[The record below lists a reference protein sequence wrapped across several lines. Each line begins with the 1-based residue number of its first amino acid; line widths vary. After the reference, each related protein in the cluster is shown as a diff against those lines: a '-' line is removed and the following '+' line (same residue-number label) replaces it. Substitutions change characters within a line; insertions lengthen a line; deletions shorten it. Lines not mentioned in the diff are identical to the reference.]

1 MDIRRLTTREP
12 ELSHD
17 HALVVVEDERE
28 GGDDEREYR
37 DDERGSGEE
46 REPIPADDCEAL
58 IDDPNDELVEEV
70 EENDVGGIQVEEQA
84 SEVLSTHFGD
94 ITTWITRWL
103 MLCFL

>member
-1 MDIRRLTTREP
+1 MKRKGWIFVDSRRENPNFLMIM
-12 ELSHD
+12 LWSC
-17 HALVVVEDERE
+17 
-28 GGDDEREYR
+28 
-37 DDERGSGEE
+37 GEE